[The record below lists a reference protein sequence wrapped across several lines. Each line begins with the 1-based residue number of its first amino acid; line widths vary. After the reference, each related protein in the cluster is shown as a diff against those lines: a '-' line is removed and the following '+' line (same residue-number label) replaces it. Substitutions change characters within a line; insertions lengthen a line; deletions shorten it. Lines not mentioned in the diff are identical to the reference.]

1 MRRFKFVGKS
11 RRAEMFEFEFD
22 DVLFALKYSK
32 PAFEPLFQLPL
43 TLSTCHPED
52 ESAPGAVTPHDAQTV
67 P

>member
-1 MRRFKFVGKS
+1 MRRIKFVGKS

-32 PAFEPLFQLPL
+32 PAFEPLFQSPP
-43 TLSTCHPED
+43 TLSTRHPED
-52 ESAPGAVTPHDAQTV
+52 ELASGAVTLHDAQTV

>member
-32 PAFEPLFQLPL
+32 PAFEPLFQLPP

-52 ESAPGAVTPHDAQTV
+52 E
-67 P
+67 